1 MANEWRINR
10 VDVKGGISGELLDG
24 CEVRQKADGSGY
36 EFLAVVAET
45 NQTEMPVKFP
55 PFAYQG
61 LIWNIEIGKF
71 ELGHRGEQPH
81 GSWNNN
87 ARPISPAQDESGTWT
102 AQAGSGG
109 AEEDGKEDAAS
120 ASA

>member
-10 VDVKGGISGELLDG
+10 SDVKGGITGNLLDG

-36 EFLAVVAET
+36 EFLAVLAET
-45 NQTEMPVKFP
+45 NQTEMPVPFP
-55 PFAYQG
+55 QFAYQG
-61 LIWNIEIGKF
+61 LIWNIEIHRF
-71 ELGHRGEQPH
+71 EPGERGEQPH
-81 GSWNNN
+81 GPWTNN
-87 ARPISPAQDESGTWT
+87 APPISPVEDESGTWT

-109 AEEDGKEDAAS
+109 VEESGKEDAAS